1 MWWNSPEAQE
11 LKSKLDNSNLCCS
24 LTKQNKRCQKKV
36 IGWVKIKSFQ
46 DPNIYIN
53 RYVPQCKLHQKEC
66 EMIYKN
72 YKQEC
77 EKLYTNIKKT
87 DITPNNIINNIELC
101 DYTTLQP
108 KEFNTT
114 IDNCI
119 SGRYDYEKCVNGC
132 IIDPGS
138 RDGYE
143 TSLLAISSHDNINDN
158 LIRNK
163 LKCNNKYGYTKKYKN
178 KINLSKK
185 ELHNKQSKKLKTTY
199 N

>member
-1 MWWNSPEAQE
+1 
-11 LKSKLDNSNLCCS
+11 
-24 LTKQNKRCQKKV
+24 
-36 IGWVKIKSFQ
+36 
-46 DPNIYIN
+46 
-53 RYVPQCKLHQKEC
+53 
-66 EMIYKN
+66 MIYKN

-77 EKLYTNIKKT
+77 DKLYTNIKKT
-87 DITPNNIINNIELC
+87 DISPHNIINNIELC